1 MAIVKMINNKSQSIQ
16 GLLCLIAYACK
27 DAKTNHEGQQLI
39 SGINCVTSL
48 AFDEFMTTK
57 RLYKQDGGRMFYH
70 MVQSFSPEE
79 NITPEVAHE
88 IACKLADAIPG
99 FEIVVATHFDADHV
113 HSHFVINS
121 VSFETG
127 KKYHSD
133 PQSIQALWD
142 ASDKLCLQYGLSVIT
157 QRKKKEHKMNDRE
170 YRAYDRGNS
179 WKMALEI
186 AIDDC
191 MTMARNKNHF
201 IRLMEFRGYEV
212 TWTDTRKNI
221 TYTTPQG
228 YKCRDRKLNGRK
240 YLKEEMEFEFE
251 LRKEI
256 CRRYAGGT
264 KRNLGAGS
272 SGAENRSS
280 NGTQLAGADR
290 FTEIAGG
297 NIGADL
303 GADDVTGNRHRCA
316 GDATESLLHAGDPV
330 YRLECD
336 PARVRQS
343 DFRSGAGSGEDDYS
357 GDAGCA
363 EKDCEHDDFDRS
375 TLWAV
380 EREVFE
386 RNLRA
391 AIANEK
397 VDASVSSDQPH
408 PQRAATHPAVDA
420 AYLTAN
426 LLGIF
431 EDDNEVEDC
440 TTRHYG
446 PTLSM

>member
-1 MAIVKMINNKSQSIQ
+1 MAVVKMINNKSQSIQ
-16 GLLCLIAYACK
+16 GLLCVIAYACK
-27 DAKTNHEGQQLI
+27 DAKINHEGQRLI
-39 SGINCVTSL
+39 SGINCVPSL

-99 FEIVVATHFDADHV
+99 FEIVVATHCDADHV

-121 VSFETG
+121 VSYETG

-133 PQSIQALWD
+133 PQSIQTLWD

-191 MTMARNKNHF
+191 MTMAQNKNHF

-212 TWTDTRKNI
+212 TWSDTRKNI

-240 YLKEEMEFEFE
+240 YLKEEMEFDFE

-264 KRNLGAGS
+264 ERNIGAGS
-272 SGAENRSS
+272 SGAENRGRH
-280 NGTQLAGADR
+280 GTQLAGTDCFA
-290 FTEIAGG
+290 EVAGG
-297 NIGADL
+297 NISANFRS
-303 GADDVTGNRHRCA
+303 DDVAGNRYGCA
-316 GDATESLLHAGDPV
+316 GDATESVLHAGDPV
-330 YRLECD
+330 CGYGSD
-336 PARVRQS
+336 HARVRS
-343 DFRSGAGSGEDDYS
+343 ANHGFGTGSEGNDHRCNPGGTEADPTNDN
-357 GDAGCA
+357 
-363 EKDCEHDDFDRS
+363 FDRS

-391 AIANEK
+391 AITNEK
-397 VDASVSSDQPH
+397 VDAKVSSDQSH
-408 PQRAATHPAVDA
+408 PQCAATHPVVDA

-431 EDDNEVEDC
+431 DDDDEVEDC
-440 TTRHYG
+440 TTRYYG

>member
-1 MAIVKMINNKSQSIQ
+1 MAVVKMINNKSQSIQ
-16 GLLCLIAYACK
+16 GLLCVIAYACK

-39 SGINCVTSL
+39 SGINCVPSL

-57 RLYKQDGGRMFYH
+57 RLYKQDGGRIFYH

-79 NITPEVAHE
+79 NITPEIAHE

-99 FEIVVATHFDADHV
+99 FEIVVATHCDADHV

-127 KKYHSD
+127 KKYHSN

-157 QRKKKEHKMNDRE
+157 QRKKKEHKMNDKE

-201 IRLMEFRGYEV
+201 IRLMKFRGYEV

-228 YKCRDRKLNGRK
+228 YRCRDRKLNGRK

-264 KRNLGAGS
+264 ERNIGAGS
-272 SGAENRSS
+272 SGAENRRRH
-280 NGTQLAGADR
+280 GTQLESADLIAGAAGANTGADPG
-290 FTEIAGG
+290 IAGTAG
-297 NIGADL
+297 N
-303 GADDVTGNRHRCA
+303 GNKNHFSDAGTDRCSAGMSERHGGVNTA
-316 GDATESLLHAGDPV
+316 VPEEGFEGSG
-330 YRLECD
+330 
-336 PARVRQS
+336 
-343 DFRSGAGSGEDDYS
+343 RSGEV
-357 GDAGCA
+357 DADSY
-363 EKDCEHDDFDRS
+363 ESDRG
-375 TLWAV
+375 TLWAS
-380 EREVFE
+380 EREIFE

-397 VDASVSSDQPH
+397 VDAKVSSDQSH
-408 PQRAATHPAVDA
+408 PQCATTHTAVDA

-431 EDDNEVEDC
+431 DDDDEVEDC
-440 TTRHYG
+440 TTRYYG